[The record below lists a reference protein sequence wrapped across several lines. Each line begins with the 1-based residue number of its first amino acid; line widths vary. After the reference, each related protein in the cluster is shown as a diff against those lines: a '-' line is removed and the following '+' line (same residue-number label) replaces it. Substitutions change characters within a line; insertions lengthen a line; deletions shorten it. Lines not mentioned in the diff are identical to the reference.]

1 VTPKTRMRN
10 DLLASWQTASP
21 YLETALELAPEA
33 RAAWL
38 AGIREKTPELADRIA
53 QWLAECEALEQSDF
67 LQGGAEVEPTRSA
80 LAGLQLGAYRLL
92 SPLGHGG
99 MGSVWLAER
108 TDGRFEGRV
117 AIKLLNVALVG
128 RAGEARFA
136 REGRILSKLAHP
148 RGCARSIR
156 AGRYLRHAPSQTT
169 AVRAHPGRHR
179 AGARCRDD

>member
-1 VTPKTRMRN
+1 MRN
-10 DLLASWQTASP
+10 DLLANWQTASP

-38 AGIREKTPELADRIA
+38 ANIRKTTPELADRVA
-53 QWLAECEALEQSDF
+53 EWLAECEALEQSDF
-67 LQGGAEVEPTRSA
+67 LQDGAEVVPTRSM
-80 LAGLQLGAYRLL
+80 LAGLQLGPYRLV

-117 AIKLLNVALVG
+117 AVKLLNVALVG

-148 RGCARSIR
+148 QI
-156 AGRYLRHAPSQTT
+156 
-169 AVRAHPGRHR
+169 AHIH
-179 AGARCRDD
+179 